1 MKDRILAEKTSIW
14 CLVLITGVVS
24 VPLMTDY
31 YMAGSS
37 LTATLS
43 QIQVISQGIG
53 KVFPIRL
60 GPLGSMDYGY
70 STASFQ
76 ANLFYLFP
84 AMLHLLGMGLG
95 NAYKWTLFLLNLA
108 TSVTAY
114 LCFRRICGRKDAGL
128 IGSMLYTW
136 CPYRCSEM
144 YLVGDFGELTAW
156 TFPPVVLL
164 GLWYL
169 YAEDDR
175 QNNKKAWVFL
185 AWGFSLT
192 AVSST
197 VVLTAVTVMTLVI
210 LLAMGKR
217 TFQKKQILELCK
229 TAAAVIL
236 LNAWFLIPALL
247 RLRDVSAVGAVLLPD
262 VRSRGMYLAQYLTIF
277 SWGKDSVEFMQNGLS
292 GAQAMGPGIAVI
304 LLAAVWMWMAFT
316 GQFDR
321 NKEPFTQNSHFTARL
336 LCAGAVLMLFSSN
349 IFPWDL
355 LQNRNMLCSIVLALL
370 YTPAKLGIAADI
382 CLILAACTFLP
393 MLAQKAG
400 DTNYRWILLAV
411 TAISFGTTQ
420 FLLGN
425 ILITRPFFWREE
437 LGAMEELPFPL
448 LEQESIIWRFCE
460 IISIITLC
468 GCAVLFVIR
477 RRKSVKKIRISEK

>member
-14 CLVLITGVVS
+14 CLVLIAGVVS

-31 YMAGSS
+31 YLAGSS

-70 STASFQ
+70 SAASFQ

-84 AMLHLLGMGLG
+84 AMLHLLGMDLG
-95 NAYKWTLFLLNLA
+95 DTYKWTLFLLNLA

-114 LCFRRICGRKDAGL
+114 LCFRRICGRRDAGL

-144 YLVGDFGELTAW
+144 YLVGDLGELAAW

-175 QNNKKAWVFL
+175 RDNKKAWVLL

-197 VVLTAVTVMTLVI
+197 VVLIAMTVMTLVI

-217 TFQKKQILELCK
+217 TFQKPRLLELGK
-229 TAAAVIL
+229 AAAAIVSI
-236 LNAWFLIPALL
+236 NAWFLVPALL
-247 RLRDVSAVGAVLLPD
+247 RLRDVSAVGAMLLPD

-277 SWGKDSVEFMQNGLS
+277 SWGKDGVELLQNGLR

-304 LLAAVWMWMAFT
+304 LLAAFWIWMAFT
-316 GQFDR
+316 GQSNK
-321 NKEPFTQNSHFTARL
+321 NKEPFVQNSHFIARL
-336 LCAGAVLMLFSSN
+336 LCACAVLMLLGSN

-355 LQNRNMLCSIVLALL
+355 LQDRNMLCSIVLALL

-382 CLILAACTFLP
+382 CLILAACIFLP

-400 DTNYRWILLAV
+400 EKNYRWILLAV

-425 ILITRPFFWREE
+425 ILITRPFFRKED
-437 LGAMEELPFPL
+437 LNAMELLPFSL
-448 LEQESIIWRFCE
+448 LTQESIIWRLCE
-460 IISIITLC
+460 SVSVITLFTC
-468 GCAVLFVIR
+468 VALLVIK
-477 RRKSVKKIRISEK
+477 RRKSAKQS